1 MPSRRRGTPKPITG
15 DGGAEGGRPEDAAPF
30 LPLKEV
36 ENVLLYLLARAS
48 AEASGPFHAALKE
61 QGLAVIEGRI
71 LNLLATGT
79 FTVGMLAERALS
91 KQTTVTMALERM
103 ARRGLLTPVGDA
115 TDRRRSRVVLTAK
128 GQKIAAHVNRLAF
141 EREERLLAG
150 YSPREAA
157 ALKRVLRT
165 LIARA
170 TQDDNEREES

>member
-1 MPSRRRGTPKPITG
+1 MSDRRRGARAAAGRGAG
-15 DGGAEGGRPEDAAPF
+15 DGEPGGTVPN
-30 LPLKEV
+30 LPLKQV

-61 QGLAVIEGRI
+61 RGLAVIEGRI

-79 FTVGMLAERALS
+79 FSVGMLAERALS

-103 ARRGLLTPVGDA
+103 ARRGLVNPVGD
-115 TDRRRSRVVLTAK
+115 TEDRRRSKVMLTAK
-128 GQKIAAHVNRLAF
+128 GAEIAAQVNRLAF
-141 EREERLLAG
+141 AREERLLAG

-170 TQDDNEREES
+170 AQGDDEPADS